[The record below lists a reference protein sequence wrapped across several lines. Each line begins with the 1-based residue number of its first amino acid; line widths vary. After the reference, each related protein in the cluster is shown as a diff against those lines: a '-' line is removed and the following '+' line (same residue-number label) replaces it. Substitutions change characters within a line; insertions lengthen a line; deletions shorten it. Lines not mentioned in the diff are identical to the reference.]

1 MVQMENVLIVLKKD
15 KLMQNIYHL
24 INFYMIKNSNVEVNI
39 LKVVDVTIVFHLQWY
54 DIKYN
59 YRFHIKLK
67 KIVKI
72 MHHIQKQCVI
82 IVYHHQYY

>member
-24 INFYMIKNSNVEVNI
+24 INIYMIRNSNVGVNI

-54 DIKYN
+54 DIE
-59 YRFHIKLK
+59 R
-67 KIVKI
+67 
-72 MHHIQKQCVI
+72 I
-82 IVYHHQYY
+82 IIDFI